1 MGEWSVGQWIVGVIS
16 FQKIFGLYGVK
27 HHIVEISGDVTDA
40 GRDEQTTS
48 KDSATQLLISEP
60 LSLAMK
66 GKGRIYFNFKVF
78 AHWSVIDHPL

>member
-1 MGEWSVGQWIVGVIS
+1 MLMSPMR
-16 FQKIFGLYGVK
+16 
-27 HHIVEISGDVTDA
+27 D
-40 GRDEQTTS
+40 GRTTS